1 LAEPAFAEAAQNLF
15 SDRLIPLWDDEA
27 ELFRRGEA
35 PVTYDPRSAGAVVAA
50 LNAVRWHGSDAEA
63 EQASALFPRFFESVI
78 VRSGLMQASPLPL
91 VVAPYLEGEPAE
103 HFAHPILPGAVSTAP
118 VFASEVIFED
128 GVWRVSDP
136 TFHTGDALFL
146 ANMLAIRSENGRS
159 DLFLSDDL
167 LTGLKR

>member
-1 LAEPAFAEAAQNLF
+1 MAEPAFAEAAQNLF
-15 SDRLIPLWDDEA
+15 SDRIPLWDDEA